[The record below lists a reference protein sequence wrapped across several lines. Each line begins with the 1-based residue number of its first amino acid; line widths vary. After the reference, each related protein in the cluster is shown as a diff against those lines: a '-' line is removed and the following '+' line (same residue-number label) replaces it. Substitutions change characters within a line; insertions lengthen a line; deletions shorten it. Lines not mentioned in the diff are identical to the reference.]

1 VILKIVTNILVKA
14 ATSPFALLGAAF
26 ERKIRAQKLVE
37 SARRGAAASIDN
49 VVVLPSEYPKYLRMA
64 YRKEKFPKPRNI
76 LGIAKDLPD
85 PEMEK
90 LILAHIRITDDDLR
104 LLSQARAR
112 EVRRFLVGKGAV
124 APERIFL
131 TEAGRPDERKE
142 TSRGGRADF
151 VLR

>member
-1 VILKIVTNILVKA
+1 
-14 ATSPFALLGAAF
+14 
-26 ERKIRAQKLVE
+26 
-37 SARRGAAASIDN
+37 
-49 VVVLPSEYPKYLRMA
+49 MA

-131 TEAGRPDERKE
+131 TEEGRPDERKE
-142 TSRGGRADF
+142 AARGSQADF
-151 VLR
+151 ALG